1 MEAQHEIKL
10 TEANVKICMRSLV
23 LSLIILVVPLHVP
36 LSLYNKGK
44 LVNFYLS
51 FQFSLF
57 L

>member
-10 TEANVKICMRSLV
+10 IEANVKICMRSLV

-36 LSLYNKGK
+36 LSLYNEGK

-51 FQFSLF
+51 FQFFF
-57 L
+57 LL